1 MNYSQYDKI
10 ASKYDSL
17 FRDEM
22 SLVENREVGE
32 KLPPLSGS
40 ILDIGCGTG
49 LLTEIAEIDPQE
61 YLGVDPSKGMLEQ
74 FINKHPEY
82 KERVVCEPF
91 DGYTMPIV
99 TIWDEKLQKY
109 VIIDGFHRNLVIRK
123 FADINERCC
132 GKLPIVVLDKYID
145 QRMASTVRHNRA
157 RGSHSVDGMVNIVFN
172 MLRDGVSEREICEKV
187 GLEQKELVKLK
198 YVTGF
203 AKIFKNYKYNAAIEK
218 VVDERRVARET
229 AKKKEEE
236 KK

>member
-1 MNYSQYDKI
+1 
-10 ASKYDSL
+10 
-17 FRDEM
+17 
-22 SLVENREVGE
+22 
-32 KLPPLSGS
+32 
-40 ILDIGCGTG
+40 
-49 LLTEIAEIDPQE
+49 
-61 YLGVDPSKGMLEQ
+61 
-74 FINKHPEY
+74 
-82 KERVVCEPF
+82 
-91 DGYTMPIV
+91 MPIV

-123 FADINERCC
+123 FADINERCG
-132 GKLPIVVLDKYID
+132 GKLPIVVLDKDID

-198 YVTGF
+198 FVTGF

-229 AKKKEEE
+229 AKKKED

>member
-1 MNYSQYDKI
+1 MNLQENIKKEFDAAKDKVQFLNDLR
-10 ASKYDSL
+10 KYISSL
-17 FRDEM
+17 SPEKVNPVDCVLWVDKDMVVANNYNPNHVADKEM
-22 SLVENREVGE
+22 RLLYTSVRE
-32 KLPPLSGS
+32 
-40 ILDIGCGTG
+40 
-49 LLTEIAEIDPQE
+49 
-61 YLGVDPSKGMLEQ
+61 
-74 FINKHPEY
+74 
-82 KERVVCEPF
+82 

-109 VIIDGFHRNLVIRK
+109 VI
-123 FADINERCC
+123 
-132 GKLPIVVLDKYID
+132 ID

-172 MLRDGVSEREICEKV
+172 MLRDGVSEREICDKV

-229 AKKKEEE
+229 AKKKED

>member
-1 MNYSQYDKI
+1 MNLQENIKKEFDAAKDKVQFLNDLR
-10 ASKYDSL
+10 KYISSL
-17 FRDEM
+17 SPEKVNPVDCVLWVDKDMVVANNYNPNHVADKEM
-22 SLVENREVGE
+22 RLLYTSVRE
-32 KLPPLSGS
+32 
-40 ILDIGCGTG
+40 
-49 LLTEIAEIDPQE
+49 
-61 YLGVDPSKGMLEQ
+61 
-74 FINKHPEY
+74 
-82 KERVVCEPF
+82 

-123 FADINERCC
+123 FADINERCG
-132 GKLPIVVLDKYID
+132 GKLPIVVLCKDID

-172 MLRDGVSEREICEKV
+172 MLRDGVSEREICDKV

-229 AKKKEEE
+229 AKKKED